1 MGRGQNIIIFGVL
14 KKLISIFIENFE
26 GFKTSVE
33 EGTANVVE
41 IATKQELEMDPE
53 DVTLLLQSHDKS
65 LTDEELI
72 LMDEQR
78 KWFLKMESTPG
89 KDTVK
94 IAERPND
101 LEYYINLV
109 DKALPK
115 FEKTDSHFK
124 ISSTEGK
131 MLSNITEC
139 YRKMV
144 PIKKSQS
151 MRQASC
157 LILRNCHNH
166 LNLQ

>member
-89 KDTVK
+89 KDTVN

-101 LEYYINLV
+101 FPEIGNE
-109 DKALPK
+109 PR
-115 FEKTDSHFK
+115 
-124 ISSTEGK
+124 
-131 MLSNITEC
+131 MLTF
-139 YRKMV
+139 
-144 PIKKSQS
+144 
-151 MRQASC
+151 
-157 LILRNCHNH
+157 LILFSIILEDLARAIRQGKAYS
-166 LNLQ
+166 LEKKK